1 MVRTTRRER
10 FMVQSCSGDR
20 GGGTASSTV
29 RAQASESRKLSRH
42 RALAADGEMRDEGM
56 RERTEAAA
64 PVVKADSHTARFYI
78 SIQSARYWLASI
90 ERTVPMPA
98 VAFSNNDIA
107 VVAWTFDRHLD
118 GCLGFA
124 VHQIDVTAGN
134 KEMVLPALAR
144 FENQDKALKLTTEQ
158 APIQKFWWK
167 DLFARRGSTYRY
179 RIVPMGGTPG
189 EKLTPLKD
197 VPVLLSNQVT
207 LTPSRPPFYAYFN

>member
-1 MVRTTRRER
+1 
-10 FMVQSCSGDR
+10 
-20 GGGTASSTV
+20 
-29 RAQASESRKLSRH
+29 
-42 RALAADGEMRDEGM
+42 
-56 RERTEAAA
+56 
-64 PVVKADSHTARFYI
+64 
-78 SIQSARYWLASI
+78 
-90 ERTVPMPA
+90 MPA

-134 KEMVLPALAR
+134 KETVLPALAR

-167 DLFARRGSTYRY
+167 DLFAKRGSTYQY

-197 VPVLLSNQVT
+197 APALLSNKVT
-207 LTPSRPPFYAYFN
+207 LTPSRPPFSAYFNRGITATQALTHALNDHPSIQARS